1 MLQCVTS
8 SELSS
13 GHSERSVASPARSRS
28 GSKEGILGGGASVMG
43 GGGGGGGGGGVVM
56 GGPGGGGEG
65 KTVMFAWGE
74 KVKEELLQVRDTCR
88 QDCLT

>member
-43 GGGGGGGGGGVVM
+43 GGGGGGGGAVT

-74 KVKEELLQVRDTCR
+74 KVKEELLQVRDS